1 MLEIKIKKLNNNAVI
16 PTRSSLQ
23 AAGYDLYA
31 CLDNDSVEIL
41 PHTNTKIGT
50 GIALEI
56 PDGYFAGIFAR
67 SGIATKESLR
77 PANCVGIID
86 SDYRGEYFIPL
97 FNDSDKTKVIQNKE
111 RIAQL
116 IILPYPEIS
125 FKEVKELSSTKRG
138 INGFGSTGK

>member
-31 CLDNDSVEIL
+31 CIDNDSVEIL

-97 FNDSDKTKVIQNKE
+97 FNDSDKIRVIQNKE

-138 INGFGSTGK
+138 ING